1 MNAMNLDTRK
11 AVRDLR
17 AVGADE
23 PLADA
28 IVDLFRQ
35 SAELPDVASLA
46 TKDDVTISKVEVR
59 ADIAE
64 LRAELKTDIADLRA
78 ELKTDMAN
86 LRAELKR
93 EIGKLDTKVNMMMW
107 MIGAI
112 GGGALA
118 LQALSVATKFAHG

>member
-35 SAELPDVASLA
+35 SAEMPDVASLA
-46 TKDDVTISKVEVR
+46 TKDDITISKAELR
-59 ADIAE
+59 ADIANLRTE
-64 LRAELKTDIADLRA
+64 LKTDGASLRAELKT
-78 ELKTDMAN
+78 
-86 LRAELKR
+86 
-93 EIGKLDTKVNMMMW
+93 EIGKLDTKVNMLMW

-118 LQALSVATKFAHG
+118 LQALGLALKVSHG